1 MTRDD
6 VFSKA
11 LDLSPQDRARL
22 VHDLLATLEGQPDS
36 DAEGAWAK
44 EIERRVR
51 EVDDGT
57 VELISWDEVRKRL
70 ESRLASR
77 RR

>member
-1 MTRDD
+1 M
-6 VFSKA
+6 
-11 LDLSPQDRARL
+11 
-22 VHDLLATLEGQPDS
+22 HDLLATLEGQPDS